1 MLKPHRALPLA
12 TGSKGRMMTDNLLL
26 LRVENVSRHYK
37 LPRQALFKPAP
48 VLSAVQNLCFDLE
61 RGQTLGIVGES
72 GSGKSTLAKM
82 VMAFEAPDTGR
93 ILFQGQDI
101 NTLGTADLRLLRQ
114 DFQMVFQDPFGSLDP
129 RRTVAWSIGEPMRAI
144 GKMDA
149 ARIRTRVAEVLEQ
162 VGLHALDGQK
172 FPHEFSGGQRQ
183 RIAIARAIST
193 RPALLIADEA
203 VSALDVSVQ
212 AQTLNLL
219 MDLQAELGLSIL
231 FISHDLA
238 VVASICDTVI
248 VLQKGRILEAGD
260 TGKVLGSP
268 AHEYTRSL
276 VAAAQM

>member
-1 MLKPHRALPLA
+1 M
-12 TGSKGRMMTDNLLL
+12 GDVLLT
-26 LRVENVSRHYK
+26 VEDVSRHYK
-37 LPRQALFKPAP
+37 LPKQALFRPAP
-48 VLSAVQNLCFDLE
+48 VLTAVHQANFELE

-101 NTLGTADLRLLRQ
+101 NTLSAGELRLLRQ

-144 GKMDA
+144 GRADSA
-149 ARIRTRVAEVLEQ
+149 SICTRVAEVLEQ
-162 VGLHALDGQK
+162 VGLTSQDGLK

-193 RPALLIADEA
+193 RPALLVADEA

-212 AQTLNLL
+212 AQILNLL
-219 MDLQAELGLSIL
+219 MDLQAELGLSML

-238 VVASICDTVI
+238 VVASICDKII
-248 VLQKGRILEAGD
+248 VLQRGRILESGN
-260 TGKVLGSP
+260 TGHVLGAP

-276 VAAAQM
+276 VAAARM

>member
-1 MLKPHRALPLA
+1 
-12 TGSKGRMMTDNLLL
+12 MMTDKL

-37 LPRQALFKPAP
+37 LPKQALFKPAP
-48 VLSAVQNLCFDLE
+48 VLTAVQNASFDLK

-101 NTLGTADLRLLRQ
+101 NTLDPADLRLLRQ

-144 GKMDA
+144 GKLA
-149 ARIRTRVAEVLEQ
+149 APQIQARVAEVLEQ
-162 VGLHALDGQK
+162 VGLQAQDGLK

-193 RPALLIADEA
+193 RPALLVADEA

-212 AQTLNLL
+212 AQILNLL
-219 MDLQAELGLSIL
+219 MDLQAELGLSML

-238 VVASICDTVI
+238 VVASICDKII

-260 TGKVLGSP
+260 TAKVLGSP
-268 AHEYTRSL
+268 AHDYTRSL
-276 VAAAQM
+276 VAAARM

>member
-1 MLKPHRALPLA
+1 MLSE
-12 TGSKGRMMTDNLLL
+12 TGIRDP
-26 LRVENVSRHYK
+26 E
-37 LPRQALFKPAP
+37 
-48 VLSAVQNLCFDLE
+48 
-61 RGQTLGIVGES
+61 
-72 GSGKSTLAKM
+72 
-82 VMAFEAPDTGR
+82 
-93 ILFQGQDI
+93 
-101 NTLGTADLRLLRQ
+101 LRLRQ
-114 DFQMVFQDPFGSLDP
+114 Y
-129 RRTVAWSIGEPMRAI
+129 
-144 GKMDA
+144 
-149 ARIRTRVAEVLEQ
+149 
-162 VGLHALDGQK
+162 
-172 FPHEFSGGQRQ
+172 PHQLSGGQRQ

-212 AQTLNLL
+212 AQILNLL
-219 MDLQAELGLSIL
+219 MDLQAELGLSML

>member
-1 MLKPHRALPLA
+1 
-12 TGSKGRMMTDNLLL
+12 MTEKLLI
-26 LRVENVSRHYK
+26 VENVSRQYK
-37 LPRQALFKPAP
+37 LPKQALFQPAP
-48 VLSAVQNLCFDLE
+48 VLTAVQNASFVLE

-72 GSGKSTLAKM
+72 GSGKSTLARM
-82 VMAFEAPDTGR
+82 VMGFEPPDTGR

-101 NTLGTADLRLLRQ
+101 NTLDAAALRLLRQ

-149 ARIRTRVAEVLEQ
+149 PTIRTRIDDVLEQ
-162 VGLHALDGQK
+162 VGLSRADGLK

-193 RPALLIADEA
+193 RPALLVADEA

-212 AQTLNLL
+212 AQILNLL
-219 MDLQAELGLSIL
+219 MDLQAELGLSML

-238 VVASICDTVI
+238 VVASICDKAI
-248 VLQKGRILEAGD
+248 VLQKGRILESGD

-268 AHEYTRSL
+268 AHDYTRSL
-276 VAAAQM
+276 VAAARM